1 LVLHGHVGSTG
12 VSVIVEQIT
21 RQDKEVVVQAKFVRP
36 APGTRTMPAFT
47 SPYHL
52 VAVSKQGKWGQQ
64 IRFVLVTD
72 SEEVAETS
80 HFIP

>member
-1 LVLHGHVGSTG
+1 LQGRKPSSGYQVTIRRIALQG
-12 VSVIVEQIT
+12 
-21 RQDKEVVVQAKFVRP
+21 DEVTVQAEFTEPQPKTF
-36 APGTRTMPAFT
+36 TLPAFT

-64 IRFVLVTD
+64 IRFVLITD